1 MLREYEDKW
10 HHHLVVS
17 FNKHVR
23 SLFHR
28 INIFHV
34 SYGVVQ
40 WPLSASAPA
49 PGTDVDF
56 LYTSWHC
63 LSTCFRFMLLYVCRL
78 FCVSVS
84 LRCFPRNVSYY
95 RCQNESREL
104 TFIVSLVI
112 SCWVENEMSH
122 REVDLSIDLLVKKLL
137 LWPLVT
143 VCQHAGQSV
152 MHF

>member
-1 MLREYEDKW
+1 MKINDIIT
-10 HHHLVVS
+10 
-17 FNKHVR
+17 
-23 SLFHR
+23 SLFPL
-28 INIFHV
+28 INTFVAFFI
-34 SYGVVQ
+34 
-40 WPLSASAPA
+40 AS
-49 PGTDVDF
+49 
-56 LYTSWHC
+56 TS
-63 LSTCFRFMLLYVCRL
+63 STCHTASCSDLFQLQLQAQMLTSCTHPDIVCPHVRFMLLYVCRL

-143 VCQHAGQSV
+143 VRQHAGQSG
-152 MHF
+152 MCF